1 MSSARETAEV
11 AMGRDEAVGES
22 VGEVFAALSNKQSIA
37 AFHRALRG
45 RGYAVLPL
53 EPSDKMMVAAY
64 EEIASLPGV
73 DYESLGSGEVKEIYR
88 AMLEA
93 AR

>member
-1 MSSARETAEV
+1 MTEV
-11 AMGRDEAVGES
+11 AMGRDEAIWES
-22 VGEVFAALSNKQSIA
+22 GSEATKRHVAETAGWFEY
-37 AFHRALRG
+37 FHRALRE
-45 RGYAVLPL
+45 RGYAVVPL

-88 AMLEA
+88 AMMEA

>member
-1 MSSARETAEV
+1 
-11 AMGRDEAVGES
+11 MGRDEAVQSAIEATHD
-22 VGEVFAALSNKQSIA
+22 VVAFADELDAAIVA
-37 AFHRALRG
+37 AFHRALRE
-45 RGYAVLPL
+45 RGYAVVPL

-88 AMLEA
+88 AMMEA

>member
-1 MSSARETAEV
+1 
-11 AMGRDEAVGES
+11 MGRDEAV
-22 VGEVFAALSNKQSIA
+22 KQSMLDAIMEPPFGTDHHGKPYVEI
-37 AFHRALRG
+37 FHRALRE
-45 RGYAVLPL
+45 RGYAVVPL

-88 AMLEA
+88 AMMEA